1 MPAATDPQ
9 LRDHLA
15 ALTGQIARCDSKAAL
30 LLALTGTSL
39 AGAFS
44 VAANTRPAPLT
55 LAVGAVGAGC
65 LLAATLLLLAVVEPN
80 LSGPGWPRWASMSDE
95 ELRDALAVGPMLG
108 EARTLSALA
117 GRKFRR
123 VRAAVQFARAG
134 IILIALAAATSVV
147 A

>member
-1 MPAATDPQ
+1 MTTALDIRDQ
-9 LRDHLA
+9 LKDVNA
-15 ALTGQIARCDSKAAL
+15 QIARCDSKASL

-44 VAANTRPAPLT
+44 IAANTRPAPLT
-55 LAVGAVGAGC
+55 LAVGTVGAAC
-65 LLAATLLLLAVVEPN
+65 VLVATLLLLAVVEPN

-95 ELRDALAVGPMLG
+95 ELRDALAVGPMLA

-123 VRAAVQFARAG
+123 VRAAIQFARAG